1 VCAEATIQVSA
12 RAAQTTTITKT
23 TKTKT
28 NARANGSGGRVR
40 YNVAPLPDPPKIE
53 RRRSSVH
60 GWGVFALET
69 IPKNK
74 RIIDYAGEKITAK
87 QSTPREVR
95 YLKQGHIWCFTL
107 NRNWAIDAAVNGN
120 AARFINHSCRG
131 NCYVQ
136 IIKGVIWIRASR
148 KIRKGEE
155 LSYNYHTDGAAEI
168 PCRCRPGCQGM
179 L

>member
-1 VCAEATIQVSA
+1 VCAREATTQVSA
-12 RAAQTTTITKT
+12 RAAQTISKAVSTATKAA
-23 TKTKT
+23 KTKS
-28 NARANGSGGRVR
+28 NGSGGRLR

-53 RRRSSVH
+53 RRKSRVH

-107 NRNWAIDAAVNGN
+107 NRNWAIDAAVDGN

-131 NCYVQ
+131 N
-136 IIKGVIWIRASR
+136 
-148 KIRKGEE
+148 
-155 LSYNYHTDGAAEI
+155 
-168 PCRCRPGCQGM
+168 
-179 L
+179 